1 MKKDYNMKTFLQ
13 IISGISILV
22 SVWELWQ
29 ERTEGAILFLL
40 YAFYLKYNSD
50 QLE

>member
-1 MKKDYNMKTFLQ
+1 MKTVIQ
-13 IISGISILV
+13 ILSGISLLV
-22 SVWELWQ
+22 SVWELTQ
-29 ERTEGAILFLL
+29 ERTDGAILFLI